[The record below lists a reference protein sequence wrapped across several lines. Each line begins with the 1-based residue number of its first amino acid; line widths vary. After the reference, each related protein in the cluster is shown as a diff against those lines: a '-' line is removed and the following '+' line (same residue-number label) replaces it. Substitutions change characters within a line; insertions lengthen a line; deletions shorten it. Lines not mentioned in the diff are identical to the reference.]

1 VKRRTIT
8 TRRGIAL
15 EVMEAGEGTPLLYLH
30 GVTGLL
36 DHEPLIEA
44 LAGRYRVH
52 APIWPGYGPEA
63 EDSGEIELEDMLDFA
78 LHGWDIAEALGLEHP
93 HLLGHCMGGMIAAE
107 MACLAPQR
115 IDKLVLV
122 AALGLWL
129 DAHPI
134 PDLFATSPFKIAET
148 LFHDAQAGE
157 ALLGG
162 GADFSQD
169 GALTDFMVGNAR
181 RLGMAGKILFP
192 IPNRRVDRRLY
203 RVGGDALVLWGRR
216 DQWLVPAYAERWQA
230 LLPAAQLA
238 WIDDAAHML
247 PYEAPAEAAE
257 AITKFLA

>member
-1 VKRRTIT
+1 MKRRTIT
-8 TRRGIAL
+8 TRRGIVL
-15 EVMEAGEGTPLLYLH
+15 EVLEAGEGPSLLYLH

-36 DHEPLIEA
+36 ESEPLIEA
-44 LAGRYRVH
+44 LSARYRVH
-52 APIWPGYGPEA
+52 APLWPGYGAEA

-78 LHGWDIAEALGLEHP
+78 LHGWDVAEALELERP

-107 MACLAPQR
+107 MACLAPRQV
-115 IDKLVLV
+115 DKLVLV
-122 AALGLWL
+122 AATGLWL
-129 DAHPI
+129 DEHPI
-134 PDLFATSPFKIAET
+134 PDLFAISPFKIAET
-148 LFHDAQAGE
+148 LFCDAQAGE

-203 RVGGDALVLWGRR
+203 RLSNETLLLWGRQ

-230 LLPAAQLA
+230 LLPSARLA

-247 PYEAPAEAAE
+247 PYEAPAEASE

>member
-1 VKRRTIT
+1 MKRRTLT
-8 TRRGIAL
+8 TRRGISL
-15 EVMEAGEGTPLLYLH
+15 EVLEAGEGVPLLYLH
-30 GVTGLL
+30 GIAGLL
-36 DHEPLIEA
+36 DDEPLVEA
-44 LAGRYRVH
+44 LARRYRVY
-52 APIWPGYGPEA
+52 APVWPGYGPEA
-63 EDSGEIELEDMLDFA
+63 ENSGETELDDMLDFA
-78 LHGWDIAEALGLEHP
+78 LHGWDIAESLGLERP
-93 HLLGHCMGGMIAAE
+93 QLLGHSMGGMIAAE
-107 MACLAPQR
+107 MACLAPQQV
-115 IDKLVLV
+115 DKLVLV
-122 AALGLWL
+122 AATGLWL

-134 PDLFATSPFKIAET
+134 PDLFAMLPFAVAGT
-148 LFHDAQAGE
+148 LFQDAKMGE
-157 ALLGG
+157 ALLGR

-203 RVGGDALVLWGRR
+203 RVSNDTLVLWGRQ

-257 AITKFLA
+257 AIAKFLA